1 MEDKELEKIMQ
12 RKMMEYMERL
22 RRMQEQ
28 GSEKERREDI
38 LEKIRPLLTSDAY
51 NHLKKIRSGNPRL
64 GEEMIKIL
72 IELLYL
78 GYLRTPID
86 YVVVERLRRKLTG
99 ETGKIYVYRKGELK
113 DLGDALT
120 GDE

>member
-22 RRMQEQ
+22 RKTQEQ
-28 GSEKERREDI
+28 TQEERREDI
-38 LEKIRPLLTSDAY
+38 LEKIRPLLTQDAY
-51 NHLKKIRSGNPRL
+51 NHLKKIRDRDPRL
-64 GEEMIKIL
+64 GGEMIKIL

-78 GYLRTPID
+78 GYIRTPID

-99 ETGKIYVYRKGELK
+99 ETGRIYVYRRGELK
-113 DLGDALT
+113 NLGEALT